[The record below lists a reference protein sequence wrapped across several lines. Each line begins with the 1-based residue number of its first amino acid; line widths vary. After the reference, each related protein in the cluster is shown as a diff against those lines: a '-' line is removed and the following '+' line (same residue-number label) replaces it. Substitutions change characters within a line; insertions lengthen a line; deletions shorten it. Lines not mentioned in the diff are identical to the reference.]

1 MHPQS
6 IAARP
11 VLKVAIGALIV
22 LTLALAGV
30 AYAAGRLSF
39 TELERLDAARSGN
52 PGNAYLFPFLLDGF
66 GGVIT
71 LAWAAL
77 ALWPDTDDERRWLAI
92 GSYVIAAIS
101 ATLNATETLT
111 LAPARN
117 TFSYTVTI
125 ALATLPPLAFSGCT
139 HVIVMLL
146 RKIGESWTGAA
157 FVASSVAD
165 TVSTPV
171 ADEDATT
178 ERETTKQQ
186 PRKPQTPRPWK
197 TLTDAEKLARVERKA
212 AVLSRQEK
220 VITNGAIADLC
231 GCSVRTAGTYLRRL
245 GKVGHRCRNGYDG
258 SASRRCL
265 THAVQGPLRPMLG
278 LFLLQLFCFYESAR
292 SSIP

>member
-1 MHPQS
+1 VQPQS

-30 AYAAGRLSF
+30 AYAAVRLSF

-92 GSYVIAAIS
+92 GSYVIAGIS

-117 TFSYTVTI
+117 TFSYSVTI

-139 HVIVMLL
+139 HVIVLLL

-157 FVASSVAD
+157 LVASPVAD
-165 TVSTPV
+165 YVATPV
-171 ADEDATT
+171 ADEDTSTDTETT
-178 ERETTKQQ
+178 EQA
-186 PRKPQTPRPWK
+186 PRKPHTTPRPWK
-197 TLTDAEKLARVERKA
+197 ALTDAEKLARVERKA

-220 VITNGAIADLC
+220 EITNSAVADLC
-231 GCSVRTAGTYLRRL
+231 GCSVRTAGTYLRKL
-245 GKVGHRCRNGYDG
+245 KKAATV
-258 SASRRCL
+258 AETVAPETL
-265 THAVQGPLRPMLG
+265 PA
-278 LFLLQLFCFYESAR
+278 AA
-292 SSIP
+292 